1 MRPLSG
7 LWAVG
12 AGDTAVGSA
21 VLALSGEDGDED
33 VNACVIH
40 CPVCQRVERP
50 AWRLEALAVCARC
63 TAVLTVT
70 VAGRGTVAQSA
81 DLAAP
86 GYHLNKRNR
95 LVIEDKKS
103 MQRRGIASPDRA
115 DALCLTFALPVQVP
129 TSRRVNWRKPAEHWA
144 SA

>member
-1 MRPLSG
+1 LRPLSG

-81 DLAAP
+81 DLAALTP
-86 GYHLNKRNR
+86 GAWAAMVRA
-95 LVIEDKKS
+95 KS
-103 MQRRGIASPDRA
+103 AVVAARPRRR
-115 DALCLTFALPVQVP
+115 Q
-129 TSRRVNWRKPAEHWA
+129 W
-144 SA
+144 